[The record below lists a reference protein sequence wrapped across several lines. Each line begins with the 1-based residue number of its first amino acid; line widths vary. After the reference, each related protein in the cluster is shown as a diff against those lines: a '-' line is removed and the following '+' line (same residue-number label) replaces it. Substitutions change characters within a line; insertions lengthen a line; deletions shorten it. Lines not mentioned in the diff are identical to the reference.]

1 MRHKAGQLDSLKNL
15 NIHELENKRLETQR
29 QIDELT
35 EIYLQQKEGEQGPG
49 VAKMMRRKM
58 GYNQPRE
65 IQRVKS
71 RGSRDQDEHRYG
83 SDDGEFSDELY
94 EAVPVKNGKRSRS
107 IKQKELRFGEDDHE
121 DLDFERDEKD
131 TPPTRSRSRKNR
143 SRKNKSR
150 VDFDEPRVAF
160 GEPKVAFGEPKV
172 AFGDDKPLK
181 SGFKNA
187 VSASTPAL
195 NIGNIP
201 KSRGSRDGPKSRGS
215 SKSRSVGYN
224 KSMGR
229 SSGGGREFS
238 EPKYGI
244 GGQGTSGRREAFE
257 AKFDKYRVNRRTKD

>member
-1 MRHKAGQLDSLKNL
+1 
-15 NIHELENKRLETQR
+15 
-29 QIDELT
+29 
-35 EIYLQQKEGEQGPG
+35 
-49 VAKMMRRKM
+49 MMRRKM

-71 RGSRDQDEHRYG
+71 RDSRDQDDYRKGNRDREYDDYRNG
-83 SDDGEFSDELY
+83 SDDDEFSDELY
-94 EAVPVKNGKRSRS
+94 EAVPVKSGKRSRS

-143 SRKNKSR
+143 SRVAFN
-150 VDFDEPRVAF
+150 EPRVAF
-160 GEPKVAFGEPKV
+160 GEPKVAFGE
-172 AFGDDKPLK
+172 DKPLK
-181 SGFKNA
+181 SGLKNA
-187 VSASTPAL
+187 ISASTPAL
-195 NIGNIP
+195 NIGNVP

-257 AKFDKYRVNRRTKD
+257 AKFDKYRVNRKTKD